1 MPGTTTAETIKTRL
15 QDGYDRNYYE
25 SLYQS
30 IVKAYGEFWRDDLP
44 SPTWGSGFPD
54 YPDVRPIFKEI
65 GVSAKIQNAQIIM
78 LSRVM
83 TASPEPNF
91 PDLDRWTG
99 QVRQQYVKNRARG
112 IGGVDSAWGTQD
124 ANVFLD
130 GDGLGN
136 GFAQIGLRE
145 TPYGNI
151 IDVEHIPI
159 TQMIWDPRQRSA
171 TRARWM
177 CSMRYIEMDVAE
189 DMFGYAKAH
198 SNVRKVWDLRENR
211 GVDVVRL
218 FEYYDIGLTGG
229 KPTMAYILD
238 DITKEPVEVMDN
250 PFGCLPFA
258 VYEGPLTPGTKR
270 ATGRINMMLAG
281 QEAISK
287 VERNIRAAVEKTS
300 LDLVDS
306 TMLRPE
312 DLGKLQDGDPLTV
325 LALEGEAR
333 LDKNNPPIIRLPGG
347 EVSQTNMLALERY
360 EREFSA
366 VAGNTELD
374 RGNQLKS
381 QRTLGETEL
390 LDQRSQSQASFSTL
404 QLALYHIR
412 KFALVCRIG
421 AIGDTAP
428 VGVMIDG
435 RKMNLNT
442 GDPRFAIAPFLSEE
456 SQITIDPASLT
467 SSDVESEQNAK
478 TQKLWRMAPLVQA
491 GQIPAQWFAKE
502 VLRSSGYDPDE
513 VLQDLNAAAP
523 QGQAPSDSE
532 NPAAP
537 GEMIPGEEQQEPML
551 S

>member
-1 MPGTTTAETIKTRL
+1 MPGTTDAETIKSRL
-15 QDGYDRNYYE
+15 QDGFDRNYYE

-44 SPTWGSGFPD
+44 SPAWGNGFPD

-65 GVSAKIQNAQIIM
+65 GISAKIQNAQIIM

-112 IGGVDSAWGTQD
+112 IGGVDGEWTTQH

-130 GDGLGN
+130 GDGLGT

-145 TPYGNI
+145 TPYGQI
-151 IDVEHIPI
+151 IDVEHIPV

-189 DMFGYAKAH
+189 DMFGYAQAH
-198 SNVRKVWDLRENR
+198 ANVRKIWDLRENR

-218 FEYYDIGLTGG
+218 FEYYDVGLTGG

-238 DITKEPVEVMDN
+238 DITHDPVSVEEN

-270 ATGRINMMLAG
+270 ATGRINMMLSG

-287 VERNIRAAVEKTS
+287 VERNIRAAVEKTA

-306 TMLRPE
+306 TMLSVA
-312 DLGKLQDGDPLTV
+312 DLSKLQDGEPLTV
-325 LALEGEAR
+325 IQLEGEAR

-347 EVSQTNMLALERY
+347 EVSQTNMVALERY
-360 EREFSA
+360 EREFAA

-374 RGNQLKS
+374 RGNQLDS
-381 QRTLGETEL
+381 QRTLGETQL
-390 LDQRSQSQASFSTL
+390 LDQRSRTQANYSTL
-404 QLALYHIR
+404 QLALYYR
-412 KFALVCRIG
+412 RVFEKVCKIG

-428 VGVMIDG
+428 VSVMIDG
-435 RKMNLNT
+435 RKITLNT
-442 GDPRFAIAPFLSEE
+442 GDPRLAIRPFLEEE
-456 SQITIDPASLT
+456 SQITIDPQAIT
-467 SSDVESEQNAK
+467 SNDVAGEQDAK
-478 TQKLWRMAPLVQA
+478 ARKLWSMAPLVQA
-491 GQIPAQWFAKE
+491 GQIPNDWFAKE
-502 VLRSSGYDPDE
+502 ILRSAGYDPDE
-513 VLQDLNAAAP
+513 VLQDLQVQKQGMESEAP
-523 QGQAPSDSE
+523 G
-532 NPAAP
+532 AP
-537 GEMIPGEEQQEPML
+537 GEAIPGEEMMEPAMG
-551 S
+551 